1 MYQMLGHHSEFYWTA
16 QTLAEL
22 SSSDRLKPLLYYS
35 TVAALWQ
42 TKCLDWGPRLLNLR
56 MIASLLWYL
65 MQLWALRPHHHL
77 SSPPLRCYPKA
88 LFRSFWAATTP
99 EASK

>member
-1 MYQMLGHHSEFYWTA
+1 
-16 QTLAEL
+16 
-22 SSSDRLKPLLYYS
+22 
-35 TVAALWQ
+35 
-42 TKCLDWGPRLLNLR
+42 
-56 MIASLLWYL
+56 